1 MLSSS
6 ELLHHNFQTG
16 IELKKVVSSENL
28 TFYKGFGMSPNVKL
42 FVFKEQPGVFSINL
56 ISQTLRDDCIAIVPP
71 GQLHFLS
78 PVECSDFI
86 CIEVPKNLLMDE
98 DFDFMTRLIYST
110 QKHLDLGKMA
120 GFDYDQFKI
129 FLSNENNHQLNL
141 QLLKNKIEKAYPNQF
156 GSTKTF
162 CDAHFELA
170 NNFDSLIKQIECFTL
185 EHTVVRNYAEK
196 LNCTERT
203 LNRAC
208 EKVFR
213 VSPQDILKH
222 YLLLRSIHLLFNEQN
237 LPHLIAEKLG
247 YSTINAFMKF
257 VKAQTSLSPNKIKK
271 KFQEEGL
278 RKIT

>member
-28 TFYKGFGMSPNVKL
+28 TFYKGFGMSPNVRL
-42 FVFKEQPGVFSINL
+42 FVFKEQPGSFSINL
-56 ISQTLRDDCIAIVPP
+56 ISQTLRDTCIAIVPP

-78 PVECSDFI
+78 PIECSDFI
-86 CIEVPKNLLMDE
+86 CIEVPQNLLIDE
-98 DFDFMTRLIYST
+98 DLGFMTRLIYST
-110 QKHLDLGKMA
+110 QKHLHLGKMA
-120 GFDYDQFKI
+120 DFEYDHFKI
-129 FLSNENNHQLNL
+129 FLNNENNHQLSL
-141 QLLKNKIEKAYPNQF
+141 QLLKNKIKKAYPNQF
-156 GSTKTF
+156 ESPKRC

-170 NNFDSLIKQIECFTL
+170 NNFESLIKQIDCFIL
-185 EHTVVRNYAEK
+185 EHTFVSAYADK

-213 VSPQDILKH
+213 VSPQNILKH
-222 YLLLRSIHLLFNEQN
+222 YLLLQSINLLFNEQHR
-237 LPHLIAEKLG
+237 PHLIAQKLG

-257 VKAQTSLSPNKIKK
+257 VKAQTNLSPNKIKK

-278 RKIT
+278 RKIS